1 MDKYDW
7 IKIIGIIIG
16 SIMLDLILTFPAM
29 WLWNSLMPNI
39 FNLPTLTF
47 WQVFGLEILTSF
59 FTSSTHV
66 RGGKD

>member
-7 IKIIGIIIG
+7 IKVIGIIIG
-16 SIMLDLILTFPAM
+16 SIMLDLILTVPAM
-29 WLWNSLMPNI
+29 WLWNYLMPNI

-47 WQVFGLEILTSF
+47 WQVFGLEILASF